1 MEETMKRE
9 HEHRLTAVED
19 RSKSN
24 THRIDR
30 LEKTTSALNSL
41 ATSVAV
47 MANEQKRMGENLEKV
62 TEAIETIEAK
72 PGKRWDSIVEKAILT
87 IVGILVGAALA
98 HFGIK

>member
-1 MEETMKRE
+1 MDDSMKRE

-72 PGKRWDSIVEKAILT
+72 PGKRWESITEKIILC
-87 IVGILVGAALA
+87 VVAALVGAALA
-98 HFGIK
+98 HFGL